1 MKPWLLNLLACPID
15 KHHPLEAYIFRWE
28 TEDIEKVAVEAG
40 KPKKGLDDKYNILR
54 KQLRDGTVSPPAI
67 AAIHDHTESKAAATL
82 YAKALNLM
90 GGKIEKAEDLDT
102 LYSYMNA
109 LELAEGLLFCPECK
123 RWYPI
128 GSAVDGIPELMPDEL
143 REEEK
148 DLAWLKKWKKI
159 LPDSVLK
166 DCKPFTLE

>member
-1 MKPWLLNLLACPID
+1 MQRYTTK
-15 KHHPLEAYIFRWE
+15 
-28 TEDIEKVAVEAG
+28 
-40 KPKKGLDDKYNILR
+40 
-54 KQLRDGTVSPPAI
+54 RDL
-67 AAIHDHTESKAAATL
+67 KAAATL
-82 YAKALNLM
+82 HAKALNLI
-90 GGKIEKAEDLDT
+90 GGKTEKAEDLDT

-109 LELAEGLLFCPECK
+109 LELAEGLLFCPKCK

-143 REEEK
+143 REAEK

-166 DCKPFTLE
+166 DGKPFTLE